1 MKKALLQRDKNKN
14 KVEYQKSKQEMF
26 NDIFDEPFGKKREE
40 FYKNKIIT
48 DQINKGP
55 IKNA

>member
-1 MKKALLQRDKNKN
+1 MLLSKKKEN
-14 KVEYQKSKQEMF
+14 KVKNEKSKQEMF